1 MIRPIQSMKDHGCQN
16 FVYSSSAT
24 VYGEPET
31 IPIPETSPLQPHSP
45 YAKTKVFCEYI
56 LMDLAKGE
64 SDGTRA
70 DRGRHRLQ
78 RILIRAILVG
88 IIIADS
94 DFNICSL
101 RYFK

>member
-1 MIRPIQSMKDHGCQN
+1 MLSRTQSMKDHGCQN

-24 VYGEPET
+24 VYGEPKT

-64 SDGTRA
+64 SSNSRSKSVESANFDGERSP
-70 DRGRHRLQ
+70 L
-78 RILIRAILVG
+78 
-88 IIIADS
+88 
-94 DFNICSL
+94 
-101 RYFK
+101 

>member
-1 MIRPIQSMKDHGCQN
+1 LQSAPSIKLIRHTHALQSMKDNGCKN

-64 SDGTRA
+64 
-70 DRGRHRLQ
+70 
-78 RILIRAILVG
+78 
-88 IIIADS
+88 
-94 DFNICSL
+94 
-101 RYFK
+101 

>member
-1 MIRPIQSMKDHGCQN
+1 MLDSQTADNVFSHVPPSQSMKDHSCQN

-24 VYGEPET
+24 VYGEPST

-64 SDGTRA
+64 
-70 DRGRHRLQ
+70 
-78 RILIRAILVG
+78 
-88 IIIADS
+88 
-94 DFNICSL
+94 FEE
-101 RYFK
+101 

>member
-1 MIRPIQSMKDHGCQN
+1 MKDNGCKN

-64 SDGTRA
+64 
-70 DRGRHRLQ
+70 
-78 RILIRAILVG
+78 
-88 IIIADS
+88 
-94 DFNICSL
+94 
-101 RYFK
+101 